1 MNSYIVV
8 YYDNKFKQMKNIIY
22 NNSFAKKEVV
32 DKFNKE
38 VPKDCSLVNIIEL

>member
-8 YYDNKFKQMKNIIY
+8 YYDNKFKQMKNIIC
-22 NNSFAKKEVV
+22 NCIFTKKEVV
-32 DKFNKE
+32 DEFNKI